1 MAKNDIT
8 TSKKTKKKKKRFLKE
23 QKPNEAAIFK
33 IKR

>member
-8 TSKKTKKKKKRFLKE
+8 TSKKKKKRFLKE